1 MCSQLYLWY
10 SVSIDKNSGA
20 NRLAMLRPRLVWT
33 ERGDR
38 PPSVILRCVEAAGN
52 VMTALL
58 QLLDILH
65 SAVKAM

>member
-1 MCSQLYLWY
+1 
-10 SVSIDKNSGA
+10 
-20 NRLAMLRPRLVWT
+20 MLRPRLVWT